1 MLVGP
6 TLLPTRMVTQY
17 KYATNI
23 SHLLPVPL
31 CEHLL
36 LLPALE
42 LSGAGGEARP
52 HLPHDLAHLVGVEVV
67 RRVPD
72 LVTRYGQL

>member
-1 MLVGP
+1 MGHPVSLCAP
-6 TLLPTRMVTQY
+6 
-17 KYATNI
+17 
-23 SHLLPVPL
+23 HLLPVPL
-31 CEHLL
+31 REHLL

-52 HLPHDLAHLVGVEVV
+52 HLPHDLPHLVGVEVV

-72 LVTRYGQL
+72 LVTRYGQLREGQLDGF